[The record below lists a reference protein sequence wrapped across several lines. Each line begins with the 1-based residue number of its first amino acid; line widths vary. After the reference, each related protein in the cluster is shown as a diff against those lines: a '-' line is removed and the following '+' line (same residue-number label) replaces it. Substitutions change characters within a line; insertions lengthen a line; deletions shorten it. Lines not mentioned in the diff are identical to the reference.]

1 MHSTFYYQSPLGD
14 VEINADDN
22 DALVSVMFVESIK
35 KQSPKLPATANISP
49 EIEKCVLQ
57 LDEYFAGKRVDFDVR
72 FRHEGSDFQKKV
84 WQELCHIPVGK
95 TVSYLE
101 LSKRIGN
108 VKAIR
113 AVGTTNGNNKISI
126 IVPCHRV
133 IGADGSLVGYG
144 GDLWR
149 KKWLLEHE
157 QKMVGIAQQLALF

>member
-1 MHSTFYYQSPLGD
+1 MPSTFYYQSPLGD
-14 VEINADDN
+14 IEISADDYN
-22 DALVSVMFVESIK
+22 ILVSVMFVESLK
-35 KQSPKLPATANISP
+35 KQSPKLPATPYISP

-57 LDEYFAGKRVDFDVR
+57 FDEYFAGTRTVFNLR
-72 FRHEGSDFQKKV
+72 FKHEGSDFQKKV
-84 WQELCHIPVGK
+84 WQELCNIPLGK

-126 IVPCHRV
+126 VVPCHRV

-157 QKMVGIAQQLALF
+157 QKMCGIPQQMPIF